1 MNDFDNFDFSEE
13 LKNFKKDKAPEA
25 INVLYI
31 DDELNN
37 LSGFKANFRRDFNV
51 FTAPSAAEARK
62 IMKDT
67 KMHIII
73 SDQRMPDETGVQFF
87 NSIKE
92 EYPDPIRILLTGYA
106 DIEAVIGA
114 INKGQVYRY
123 ITKPWD
129 ENELKITIKNAYE
142 VFALREENKELMK
155 SLIQSNKQLEFMLRQ
170 RLLS

>member
-1 MNDFDNFDFSEE
+1 MNDFNNIDFSEE
-13 LKNFKKDKAPEA
+13 LKNFKKDKEPEA
-25 INVLYI
+25 IKVLYI
-31 DDELNN
+31 DDEVNN
-37 LSGFKANFRRDFNV
+37 LSGFKANFRRDFDV
-51 FTAPSAAEARK
+51 YTAPSTAEARK
-62 IMKDT
+62 IMEKT
-67 KMHIII
+67 NIHIII

-92 EYPDPIRILLTGYA
+92 QYPDPIRILLTGYA

-129 ENELKITIKNAYE
+129 ENELKITLKNAFE